1 MNTAV
6 AGTFSRNISA
16 ESEDH
21 NRLNE
26 NNNFLSGAELN
37 LHILGCASNDR
48 VSQKKI
54 YLSFYGYA
62 MSICERY
69 SNNYDDSLEIINDGF
84 LKIFKKIHL
93 YKPAHD
99 DTTSSFKGW
108 LKKIMIYTAI
118 DHFRKNHKQRL
129 TSSIDIDIIKQST
142 ASEDF
147 LDRISYD
154 EIKRAIQQLTPGY
167 RITFNLYII
176 EGFTHEEISKKLG
189 ISLGAS
195 KSNLARG
202 KKQLQEILFREYQ
215 IKLDN
220 KINACV

>member
-1 MNTAV
+1 MDTAD
-6 AGTFSRNISA
+6 AGTFSRNISG

-21 NRLNE
+21 NTLNE
-26 NNNFLSGAELN
+26 KNNFLTGAELN

-48 VSQKKI
+48 ISQKKI

-62 MSICERY
+62 MSICDRY
-69 SNNYDDSLEIINDGF
+69 SNNHDDSLEILNDGF
-84 LKIFKKIHL
+84 LKIFKGIHR
-93 YKPAHD
+93 YKPAYD
-99 DTTSSFKGW
+99 DATSSFKGW

-118 DHFRKNHKQRL
+118 DHYRKNYKQRL
-129 TSSIDIDIIKQST
+129 TKSIDSDIIKQPT
-142 ASEDF
+142 TGEDF

-176 EGFTHEEISKKLG
+176 EEFTHEEISKKLG
-189 ISLGAS
+189 ISIGAS

-220 KINACV
+220 KIKVCV

>member
-99 DTTSSFKGW
+99 DETSSFKGW

-129 TSSIDIDIIKQST
+129 TKSIDSDIIKLST
-142 ASEDF
+142 ESEDF

-167 RITFNLYII
+167 RITFNLHII

-189 ISLGAS
+189 ISIGAS

-220 KINACV
+220 KIKVCV